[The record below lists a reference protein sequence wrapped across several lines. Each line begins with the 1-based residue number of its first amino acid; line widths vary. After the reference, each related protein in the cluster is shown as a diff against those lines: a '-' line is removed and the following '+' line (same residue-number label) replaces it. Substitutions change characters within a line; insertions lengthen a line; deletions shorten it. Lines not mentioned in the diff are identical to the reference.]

1 MNVGLALRA
10 RCVSALRPPARG
22 FSLLEMVVAIIVVAI
37 GVAGVFAAFLAAV
50 QGSADPLIT
59 KQMVTLAEGMME
71 EVLARPL
78 LGDGVRPTA
87 SAPCPDRR
95 AFDEVADFDGV
106 TWQGI
111 CHPDGTQEHAPQ
123 GDYRTQVTVA
133 SSTAFGPSGATLPA
147 VQITVTVTSP
157 QGKTVRLVAYRLL

>member
-1 MNVGLALRA
+1 M
-10 RCVSALRPPARG
+10 RG

-37 GVAGVFAAFLAAV
+37 GVAGVFAAFLTAV
-50 QGSADPLIT
+50 QGSANPLIT

-78 LGDGVRPTA
+78 VGDGVRPTA
-87 SAPCPDRR
+87 SPPCPDRR

-106 TWQGI
+106 TWLGI

-123 GDYRTQVTVA
+123 GDYRTQVSLT
-133 SSTAFGPSGATLPA
+133 SSAFGPSGATLPA
-147 VQITVTVTSP
+147 VEITVTVTHP